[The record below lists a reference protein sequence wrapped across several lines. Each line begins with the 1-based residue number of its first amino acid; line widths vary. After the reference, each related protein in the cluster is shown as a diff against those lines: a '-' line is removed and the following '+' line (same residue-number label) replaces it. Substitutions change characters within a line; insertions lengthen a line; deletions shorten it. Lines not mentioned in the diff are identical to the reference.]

1 MRIRPRGLSGV
12 VCIPTLDVA
21 LGPLRCNAYRFFGA
35 AGFVAATGTGLL
47 LTSAQHLPLRPALL
61 LALTA
66 ALVFLLLVAAT
77 KVVAGT
83 EYIVYFHHE
92 VAILAS
98 GATLLWA
105 LGVPA
110 LPYLDITA
118 IGVLVFLG
126 FGRAGCLMVGCC
138 HGRTAPFGVRYGTR
152 HVAAG
157 FPGQLAGVTLA
168 PVQSLESVTAFAVA
182 GFGVHL
188 ALWGAPGSALEW
200 CLLAYGAARF
210 FLLEPL
216 RGDRRPSLLGLSHA
230 QWVAAARAAAT
241 LVAMGTGMLAVEAR
255 SLALAAAPCLALA
268 ARVGGLRLVGRK
280 PRPL

>member
-1 MRIRPRGLSGV
+1 
-12 VCIPTLDVA
+12 
-21 LGPLRCNAYRFFGA
+21 
-35 AGFVAATGTGLL
+35 L

-118 IGVLVFLG
+118 IAVLVFLG
-126 FGRAGCLMVGCC
+126 FGRAGCLIVGCC
-138 HGRTAPFGVRYGTR
+138 HGRPTPFGVCYGTR

-168 PVQSLESVTAFAVA
+168 PVQSLESITAFALA
-182 GFGVHL
+182 GFGAHL
-188 ALWGAPGSALEW
+188 ALMGAPGSALEW
-200 CLLAYGAARF
+200 CLLAYGAARSSCSSRSGAIGDPRCSAYRMPSGWRPS
-210 FLLEPL
+210 EPL
-216 RGDRRPSLLGLSHA
+216 
-230 QWVAAARAAAT
+230 
-241 LVAMGTGMLAVEAR
+241 
-255 SLALAAAPCLALA
+255 PCLSPWRPACLPSRPVRWRSRRRRA
-268 ARVGGLRLVGRK
+268 SRLPPVWAGCAW
-280 PRPL
+280 